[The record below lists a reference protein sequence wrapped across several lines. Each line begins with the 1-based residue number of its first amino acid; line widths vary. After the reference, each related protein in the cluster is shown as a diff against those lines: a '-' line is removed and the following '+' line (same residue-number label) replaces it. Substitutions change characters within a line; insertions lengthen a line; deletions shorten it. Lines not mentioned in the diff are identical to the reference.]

1 MLHENG
7 TESKLGKHT
16 ANRCGCST
24 VALGCGINGIGC
36 WNKQCRAAK
45 LRNVCS
51 AACSAS
57 VRSRSSGNQRCAIG
71 VPAEFQFLW
80 ESSTIFKTAS
90 AAGCRCVLS
99 LENRMSAHG
108 SLSTVV
114 RRIRRRK
121 ACADEVGGMAPY
133 RRHAFI
139 RNILSVCRRKPE
151 PGSELRSCKL
161 RERFINSHLT
171 PRNHQPFLM
180 IRPIISFIFSASCD
194 REGNVSD
201 AKADTVGCVLEYW
214 GACFGISTLRRRSWV
229 KIATAIG
236 VRTVCIG

>member
-1 MLHENG
+1 MSVLHSLYPDYQEIDDAR
-7 TESKLGKHT
+7 L
-16 ANRCGCST
+16 AF
-24 VALGCGINGIGC
+24 
-36 WNKQCRAAK
+36 Q
-45 LRNVCS
+45 RNL
-51 AACSAS
+51 
-57 VRSRSSGNQRCAIG
+57 SSFGNF
-71 VPAEFQFLW
+71 PPL
-80 ESSTIFKTAS
+80 FKTAS

-161 RERFINSHLT
+161 RERFINSHLP

-180 IRPIISFIFSASCD
+180 MSPIIPFIFSAPCD

-201 AKADTVGCVLEYW
+201 AKADRPLP
-214 GACFGISTLRRRSWV
+214 
-229 KIATAIG
+229 K
-236 VRTVCIG
+236 